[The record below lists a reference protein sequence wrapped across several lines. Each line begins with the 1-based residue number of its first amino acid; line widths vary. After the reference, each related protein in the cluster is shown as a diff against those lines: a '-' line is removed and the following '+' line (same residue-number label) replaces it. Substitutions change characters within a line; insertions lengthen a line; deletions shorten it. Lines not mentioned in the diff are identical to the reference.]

1 MEERILLA
9 TYVVKIY
16 DNNKNQQV
24 LSHFNGTDDF
34 LRTFRLFTEYIFE
47 NVNQLPD
54 LSGRRTI
61 HLTLEEP
68 AITEE
73 DNRCIYGYFSSGVS
87 GEKYRLVNTNTNE
100 TEMDVDTHHAAF
112 RNVFFYFYVPRN
124 RNIGYLIL
132 QRKQHFGIKT
142 KLIPAINS
150 YIRQEGYQ
158 LYNVHIN
165 NLVHNSVY
173 NRMMRDGNLK
183 KVELVKRRIPRS
195 LESYIEGNE
204 QPEEINGTFRSSF
217 TSRISLPQNW
227 KDYIDRIFRQHNTE
241 NATLDIQGLD
251 DNFNDL
257 EFELELNGKKKTFYV
272 VNRQRIQ
279 PDIDVTRNVEFEN
292 DEPTTESLK
301 FQAIE
306 LIEEMLEIT
315 PDNAE

>member
-34 LRTFRLFTEYIFE
+34 LTTFRLFTENIFQ
-47 NVNQLPD
+47 NINQLPD
-54 LSGRRTI
+54 LSGNRTI
-61 HLTLEEP
+61 HLTLEQP
-68 AITEE
+68 AITNE
-73 DNRCIYGYFSSGVS
+73 DNRYIYGYFSSGVG
-87 GEKYRLVNTNTNE
+87 GERYRLVNTNTNE

-112 RNVFFYFYVPRN
+112 RNVFFYFYVPKN

-150 YIRQEGYQ
+150 YIRQRGYY

-195 LESYIEGNE
+195 LEAYIEGNE
-204 QPEEINGTFRSSF
+204 QLEEINGTYRSSF
-217 TSRISLPQNW
+217 TSRTSLPQNW
-227 KDYIDRIFRQHNTE
+227 KDFIDRIFKQQNSE
-241 NATLDIQGLD
+241 NATLDIQDLD
-251 DNFNDL
+251 ENINDL

-279 PDIDVTRNVEFEN
+279 PDIDVTRNIEFVN
-292 DEPTTESLK
+292 DEPSTDSLIA
-301 FQAIE
+301 QAIE
-306 LIEEMLEIT
+306 LINEMLEIT
-315 PDNAE
+315 PNNVE